1 MGDEAAQAAFDAAEE
16 TRAMRNLQACALFV
30 RCAQRV
36 HAWLKQ
42 SADGEEEI
50 GR

>member
-16 TRAMRNLQACALFV
+16 TRAMRNLQACAL

-36 HAWLKQ
+36 HVWLKQ